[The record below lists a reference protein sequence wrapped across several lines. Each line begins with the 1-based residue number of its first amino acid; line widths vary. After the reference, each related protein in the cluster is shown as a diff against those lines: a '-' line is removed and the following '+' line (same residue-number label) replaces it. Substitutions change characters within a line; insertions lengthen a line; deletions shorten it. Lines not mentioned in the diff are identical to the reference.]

1 MLKMK
6 NFEQVVTHGD
16 NTEFREKFVADWIG
30 SLAPGK
36 LLDVGSGQM
45 PFREFA
51 IGSGHTYQSHDF
63 EKYSPNPNM
72 PGLYSSNYLPIT
84 HDFVSDITELP
95 KNRFDYVLCTEVL
108 EHVPDPVS
116 AIKSAM
122 LALRIGG
129 VALFTVPLRSQIHQ
143 APYFFSAG
151 LSPFW
156 FDFHANSNGW
166 RQLKIVV
173 VGDQLDSLS
182 NEIPAIMN
190 NLSIK
195 RWYFEAALRRSLIW
209 FFSRNRFKYSRELRS
224 SGGLGV
230 YAILKREN

>member
-1 MLKMK
+1 MK
-6 NFEQVVTHGD
+6 DFEQIVTNGD
-16 NTEFREKFVADWIG
+16 NTEFREKFVAEWINH
-30 SLAPGK
+30 LNPGT

-45 PFREFA
+45 PFREIA
-51 IGSGHTYQSHDF
+51 INAGHTYKSHDF
-63 EKYSPNPNM
+63 EKYSPDTNM
-72 PGLYSSNYLPIT
+72 PGLYSSSYVYIA
-84 HDFVSDITELP
+84 HDIVSDITELP
-95 KNRFDYVLCTEVL
+95 KDQFDYVLCTEVL

-122 LALRIGG
+122 SALKIGG

-156 FDFHANSNGW
+156 FNYHANSNGW
-166 RQLKIVV
+166 GQLRIVV
-173 VGDQLDSLS
+173 VGDHLDSLS

-195 RWYFEAALRRSLIW
+195 RLYLETIIRKRIIR
-209 FFSRNRFKYSRELRS
+209 FFTRNRMRYSRELRS

-230 YAILKREN
+230 YAILTRLK